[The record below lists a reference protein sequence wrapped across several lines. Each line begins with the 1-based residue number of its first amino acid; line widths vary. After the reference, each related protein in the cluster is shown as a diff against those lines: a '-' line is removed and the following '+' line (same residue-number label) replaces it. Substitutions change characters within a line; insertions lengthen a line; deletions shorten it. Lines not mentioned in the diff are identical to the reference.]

1 MIHVDWSNH
10 AGTSAKRVSSSSS
23 FSSSSFYSGRGTPL
37 DRSRASNV
45 HPVISYAKLHG
56 YGIARRPRIT
66 DREQHGGHAVSVNCK
81 TDLLSHLSGRA
92 SERERV
98 HSRQSRQPRNPS
110 LFLVLL
116 LLHHQRP
123 GHSRYHSF
131 SILGAR
137 APGPILV
144 QSRPTCAGGSEGGE
158 RWGTTAQES
167 GNLSPGELPHRL
179 CATNCDENLLQK

>member
-1 MIHVDWSNH
+1 V
-10 AGTSAKRVSSSSS
+10 AA
-23 FSSSSFYSGRGTPL
+23 
-37 DRSRASNV
+37 RAS
-45 HPVISYAKLHG
+45 
-56 YGIARRPRIT
+56 
-66 DREQHGGHAVSVNCK
+66 
-81 TDLLSHLSGRA
+81 A
-92 SERERV
+92 SACTRD
-98 HSRQSRQPRNPS
+98 SRDSRSRNPS

-116 LLHHQRP
+116 LLLHHQRL

-179 CATNCDENLLQK
+179 CATNCDGNLLQKRNREYCSNERRPRWGRGGGRGESSPRIMNFHSGDIRTHTRTHTHADMAGVRFRLLSIPIGHQTPRNIRKWR